1 MTTSPEVVQARRRRP
16 FAWEL
21 RCTNLQLRRRFS
33 SLAGYYGDYSLAA
46 LDEIH
51 LDEIQHQRLLA
62 RCVIVNQPRRSAL
75 RARERLRAMRATC
88 ERRSSRASPSLAN
101 FYATIGRRYVA
112 ILLGRRKAKWSRCS
126 PRISVSLPHLHAVAR
141 QLRRPSPEASSIAD
155 AALWRPHSSIP
166 IADILTIASCDGL
179 VQQPNG
185 IITSE
190 VEATHRL
197 RRRSIVTSDDC
208 IAIKTDV
215 ILVLCSSQVPLPS
228 VPPSFHSKSNNAT
241 QAGPTPA
248 MATVIRAVAA
258 FSVRGMGSSWTPT

>member
-1 MTTSPEVVQARRRRP
+1 
-16 FAWEL
+16 
-21 RCTNLQLRRRFS
+21 
-33 SLAGYYGDYSLAA
+33 
-46 LDEIH
+46 
-51 LDEIQHQRLLA
+51 
-62 RCVIVNQPRRSAL
+62 
-75 RARERLRAMRATC
+75 MRATC

-101 FYATIGRRYVA
+101 FYATIGRGYVA
-112 ILLGRRKAKWSRCS
+112 VLLGRPKAKWSRCS

-141 QLRRPSPEASSIAD
+141 QLGFRRPSPEASSIATP
-155 AALWRPHSSIP
+155 LWRRYSSIP

-215 ILVLCSSQVPLPS
+215 ILVLVHRRFRFLPCRHHFTAKATTRHKQALRRLWR
-228 VPPSFHSKSNNAT
+228 PS
-241 QAGPTPA
+241 
-248 MATVIRAVAA
+248 
-258 FSVRGMGSSWTPT
+258 